1 MARNAPPFEA
11 RLAPDISRLLRPP
24 LPQLALRIIKAV
36 SDEVPQYS
44 RPLEGEFGRAVRTG
58 TERAL
63 ARFVEVVENP
73 TLADDPTWR
82 HVYLELGRGEFRE
95 GRSLDALLAA
105 YRVGA
110 RHAWRGIVEAA
121 RPAGVA
127 PDDLY
132 RLGEALFEYI
142 DELSALSAEGY
153 ADEQSSQAG
162 ERQRQR
168 RALAALLLREPP

>member
-11 RLAPDISRLLRPP
+11 RLSPAIARLLRPL

-110 RHAWRGIVEAA
+110 RIAWRRFAA
-121 RPAGVA
+121 AGDAAGLSPEVM
-127 PDDLY
+127 Y
-132 RLGEALFEYI
+132 RLGE
-142 DELSALSAEGY
+142 
-153 ADEQSSQAG
+153 
-162 ERQRQR
+162 
-168 RALAALLLREPP
+168 